1 METVIPSR
9 LELVGYSESFVKIT
23 LLRPLTLGEEA
34 ENHYS
39 FFRVLVSGTILYSR
53 TIMTF
58 NEHSD
63 ANH

>member
-1 METVIPSR
+1 METAIPSR

-34 ENHYS
+34 DNLYS
-39 FFRVLVSGTILYSR
+39 FFRVLVRSFLFCTIV
-53 TIMTF
+53 TF
-58 NEHSD
+58 NEHSN

>member
-23 LLRPLTLGEEA
+23 LLRPLTLGGEA

-39 FFRVLVSGTILYSR
+39 FFRVLVRSFTLGPL
-53 TIMTF
+53 
-58 NEHSD
+58 
-63 ANH
+63 